1 MTDDIALLPA
11 TALIERYRDGSL
23 SPVAAAEA
31 ALARI
36 EAHNPALNAFNL
48 VDRDGALAAA
58 AESEKRWRLGVPCGR
73 LDGVPT
79 SVKDIVLAAGW
90 PTLKGSLAVDPDQD
104 WSEDSPAVARL
115 REHGAVLLGRTTTP
129 EFGWKGVTDS
139 PLTGITRNP
148 WNPAKTPGGSS
159 GGAAAAVAAGMGAL
173 AVGSDGGGSIRIP
186 AGFTGVVG
194 HKATFGR
201 VPTYPPSPFGSLSH
215 VGPITRTGADAAL
228 MLTVLAEA
236 DPRDGLA
243 LRADGTD
250 YTDQL
255 GGGVEGLRIAFSP
268 TLGGHRV
275 EPPVAELVAAAAR
288 RFEALGA
295 RVEEAEPDI
304 PDCGPI
310 FACHWF
316 AAAADLLHD
325 FSDEQKARLDPGLLK
340 VAEMGAAYGLL
351 DYLAAARERMTV
363 ASITSRFHQDYDL
376 LLTPSLPL
384 TAFEAGRDYPH
395 DGTGGLWVDWTPFT
409 FPFNLTGQPAASVP
423 CGLAP
428 DGLPAGLQIVGARY
442 ADALV
447 LRAAHAFEQAAP
459 FALPPL

>member
-1 MTDDIALLPA
+1 MTDDPALLTA
-11 TALIERYRDGSL
+11 TALIERFRDGSL

-31 ALARI
+31 AFARI
-36 EAHNPALNAFNL
+36 DAHNPALNAFNL
-48 VDRDGALAAA
+48 VDREGALAAA
-58 AESEKRWRLGVPCGR
+58 AESEKRWGLGVPRGR

-90 PTLKGSLAVDPDQD
+90 PTLRGSLAIDPDQD

-148 WNPAKTPGGSS
+148 WDPTKTPGGSS
-159 GGAAAAVAAGMGAL
+159 GGAAAAVATGMGAL
-173 AVGSDGGGSIRIP
+173 AIGTDGGGSVRIP
-186 AGFTGVVG
+186 AGFTGIVG

-201 VPTYPPSPFGSLSH
+201 VPTYPPSPFGTLSH
-215 VGPITRTGADAAL
+215 VGPMTRSVADAAL
-228 MLTVLAEA
+228 MLSVLAEG

-243 LRADGTD
+243 LRPDGTD
-250 YTDQL
+250 YTRGLDE
-255 GGGVEGLRIAFSP
+255 GIEGLKVAFSP
-268 TLGGHRV
+268 TLGGFRV
-275 EPPVAELVAAAAR
+275 EPAVAELVAAAAG

-310 FACHWF
+310 FTAHWF
-316 AAAADLLHD
+316 TAAADLLSR
-325 FSDEQKARLDPGLLK
+325 FGEAERAKMDPGLLE
-340 VAEMGAAYGLL
+340 VAATGAQYDLL
-351 DYLAAARERMTV
+351 DYLSAARQRMAV
-363 ASITSRFHQDYDL
+363 ASAMSQFHQDYDL
-376 LLTPSLPL
+376 LLTPTLPL
-384 TAFEAGRDYPH
+384 AAFEAGRDFPL
-395 DGTGGLWVDWTPFT
+395 DGDGEVWVDWTPFT
-409 FPFNLTGQPAASVP
+409 YPFNLTGQPAISVP
-423 CGLAP
+423 CGLTP

-442 ADALV
+442 ADGLV
-447 LRAAHAFEQAAP
+447 LRAAHAFEQAQP